1 MMMMKVLP
9 GPTRSPRRRGEGDRR
24 PLRTHPGRS
33 ALVFVLAL
41 LAAVAIPIAGVWGVR
56 TIASS
61 KEGDVTVRSVPGDSI
76 TELVLPDTAG
86 ALLVVVDPEDAVVGL
101 TVLAPATG
109 GRGGTAL
116 VIPTTTAVTG
126 ADGAEV
132 RLGDAY
138 ASGGLEAQTG
148 AVESLLGVT
157 LATSLEVGEAELARL
172 LEDYGPFS
180 VLFTDRVVDTQ
191 DGGDETISEAA
202 DRDLTAR
209 DAAAVLV
216 ARKQGESELARLPR
230 TTALWEQVVGDDPTA
245 TATFPAGPVLDSP
258 TTVPERALT
267 TVPEFLAAVAAG
279 SGTVQRLPVTARRA
293 PDGGELFDV
302 PAEYIHLLMAQ
313 VLPGAVSPVDDD
325 ARVRLIEP
333 GADPSTLL
341 AATAALDALPANLIL
356 ASSGGQAAS
365 PAATVLSYGTPV
377 GEAAARAMAAAGT
390 FGPAPTIV
398 AAEQRFEGIDLTI
411 TVGEDFAP
419 AVAAYEAAAP
429 VTSPP
434 PDTDQDE
441 ED

>member
-1 MMMMKVLP
+1 M
-9 GPTRSPRRRGEGDRR
+9 
-24 PLRTHPGRS
+24 
-33 ALVFVLAL
+33 FVLAL
-41 LAAVAIPIAGVWGVR
+41 LSAVAIPIAGVWGVR

-61 KEGDVTVRSVPGDSI
+61 KEGDVTVRSVPGDNI

-86 ALLVVVDPEDAVVGL
+86 ALLVVVDPEDTVVGL
-101 TVLAPATG
+101 TVLAPATS

-126 ADGAEV
+126 ADGAEG

-138 ASGGLEAQTG
+138 AAGGLEAQTE
-148 AVESLLGVT
+148 AVESVLGVT
-157 LATSLEVGEAELARL
+157 LATSMEAGEAELARL
-172 LEDYGPFS
+172 LENYGPFS

-216 ARKQGESELARLPR
+216 ARKEGESELARLPR
-230 TTALWEQVVGDDPTA
+230 TTALWEQIVGDDPTA
-245 TATFPAGPVLDSP
+245 TTTLPAATVSASP
-258 TTVPERALT
+258 TTTASEPALT

-279 SGTVQRLPVTARRA
+279 SGTVQRLPVTTRTGL
-293 PDGGELFDV
+293 DGGELFDV

-313 VLPGAVSPVDDD
+313 VLPGAVSPVDAD

-356 ASSGGQAAS
+356 ATSGGQVAS
-365 PAATVLSYGTPV
+365 PAATVFSYGTPV

-390 FGPAPTIV
+390 FGATPTIV

-411 TVGEDFAP
+411 TIGKDFAP
-419 AVAAYEAAAP
+419 AVAAYTAAAP

-434 PDTDQDE
+434 PTDTEQDE
-441 ED
+441 DD